1 MTDAHSTLT
10 RATTASRKST
20 IASRNAS
27 LIKKNTGPYE
37 LRPSDILIERF
48 SGTLSG
54 RHVGVSMLTHC
65 RLEAHHQAAH
75 CLLRGY
81 RRH

>member
-1 MTDAHSTLT
+1 MLSPTLIVMTDAQSTLT

-27 LIKKNTGPYE
+27 LIKKNTGPLE

-48 SGTLSG
+48 NGTSILFIGSPE
-54 RHVGVSMLTHC
+54 GVSDCGFVVSHGVEEL
-65 RLEAHHQAAH
+65 
-75 CLLRGY
+75 
-81 RRH
+81 

>member
-1 MTDAHSTLT
+1 MTDAQSTLT

-27 LIKKNTGPYE
+27 LIKKNTGPLE

-48 SGTLSG
+48 SGTCCDDDG
-54 RHVGVSMLTHC
+54 RTNT
-65 RLEAHHQAAH
+65 RQAGRTS
-75 CLLRGY
+75 LRC
-81 RRH
+81 

>member
-1 MTDAHSTLT
+1 MTDAQSTHT

-27 LIKKNTGPYE
+27 LIKRNTGPLE

-48 SGTLSG
+48 NGTYAGSVSSYQVG
-54 RHVGVSMLTHC
+54 RTL
-65 RLEAHHQAAH
+65 
-75 CLLRGY
+75 
-81 RRH
+81 